1 MYFKVF
7 FLLCGYV
14 KMLRFWFRCT
24 AVFNLHLYSRCL
36 FFFFV
41 AVDSTPDLGAFFVC
55 SSILLLLPLLC
66 NENTSKKTSVV
77 VVCFMVPLK
86 PGKGV
91 ALMIPVAVPNLNWNA
106 NFS

>member
-1 MYFKVF
+1 MLKCLDFGSGVLL
-7 FLLCGYV
+7 FLTYTCILD
-14 KMLRFWFRCT
+14 
-24 AVFNLHLYSRCL
+24 A